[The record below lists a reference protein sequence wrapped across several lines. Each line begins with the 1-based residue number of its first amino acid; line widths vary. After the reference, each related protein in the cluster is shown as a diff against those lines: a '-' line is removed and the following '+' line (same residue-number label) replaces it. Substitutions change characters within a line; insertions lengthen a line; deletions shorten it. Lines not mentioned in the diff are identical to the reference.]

1 MLEVLIAVS
10 VAILVGNIL
19 AHKIRVTPAIVL
31 IFVGLFMGLIPAHQ
45 LHEVQELGL
54 PPHVILEIF
63 LPIMLFWEARGT
75 SWREMR
81 KRLRGILL
89 TGTLL
94 VIVTAVAIAWALV
107 TFTPI
112 GWGPA
117 LIIGAA
123 LAPTDATAVAT
134 LNGKLPKSAISTLK
148 GEALINDGT
157 TLVVFALALEVAGGH
172 ELSAGRATG
181 MFFYSFAAGIL
192 VGYLVGWVCNK
203 IRARI
208 DNPMYFTAFMVTVPF
223 IAFLLSESLEIAEG
237 FKGSGVVAVV
247 VAAIY
252 LTYYG
257 PETIAPVNRFYGLP
271 IWAFISF
278 ALNGALFILVGVQ
291 LPEIWRTMEESA
303 AEHGYH
309 FYKGIFAILL
319 VWVVSIAVRY
329 LFLEISIR
337 IIRFLDRSEKQKQL
351 RTTFKGRLIS
361 TAAGLR
367 GGISLAVALSV
378 PYGTPLREYIIF
390 VVAAVVMLSMVVQG
404 LALPAVI
411 KWANLPVDDSEER
424 EIDMATRTALRE
436 AFNSLD
442 EIADEIKVSDEVR
455 EALRSEFTHYN
466 KRIHLDDDSE
476 SAGTYS
482 SMERRPDGSRE
493 PSILEQ
499 DQALRIAILNRQRE
513 VLIDMRAA
521 GTIDMNVLHVIQ
533 ERLDMEEVRVMGPV
547 ELE

>member
-10 VAILVGNIL
+10 MAILVGNIL

-31 IFVGLFMGLIPAHQ
+31 IFVGLIMGLIPSHQ

-81 KRLRGILL
+81 KRLRGIIL

-94 VIVTAVAIAWALV
+94 VIVTAVAIAWLLV
-107 TFTPI
+107 TITSI

-134 LNGKLPKSAISTLK
+134 LNGKLPKSLISTLK

-192 VGYLVGWVCNK
+192 VGYLVGWACNK
-203 IRARI
+203 IRAHI
-208 DNPMYFTAFMVTVPF
+208 ENPMYFTAFMVTVPF
-223 IAFLLSESLEIAEG
+223 IAFLLSESLEITEG

-252 LTYYG
+252 MTYYG
-257 PETIAPVNRFYGLP
+257 PETITPVNRFYGLP

-291 LPEIWRTMEESA
+291 MPEIWRTMEETA
-303 AEHGYH
+303 QEHGYQ
-309 FYKGIFAILL
+309 FYKGMIAIVA
-319 VWVVSIAVRY
+319 VWLASIAVRF
-329 LFLEISIR
+329 LFLEVSVR
-337 IIRFLDRSEKQKQL
+337 IVRFLDRSENQKTL
-351 RTTFKGRLIS
+351 RTTFKGRMVS

-378 PYGTPLREYIIF
+378 PYDTPLREYIIF

-404 LALPAVI
+404 LSLPAVI
-411 KWANLPVDDSEER
+411 RWAKLPVDDSEER
-424 EIDMATRTALRE
+424 EIEMASRTALRE
-436 AFNSLD
+436 AYKSLD
-442 EIADEIKVSDEVR
+442 DLAEELRISDEVR
-455 EALRSEFTHYN
+455 DALRSEFTHYN
-466 KRIHLDDDSE
+466 KRINLDSDSE
-476 SAGTYS
+476 PTGLYS
-482 SMERRPDGSRE
+482 SMERRPDGSRA

-513 VLIDMRAA
+513 VLVEMRAT
-521 GTIDMNVLHVIQ
+521 GEIDMNVLHVIQ
-533 ERLDMEEVRVMGPV
+533 ERLDLEEVRVMGPV

>member
-10 VAILVGNIL
+10 MAILVGNIL

-31 IFVGLFMGLIPAHQ
+31 IFVGLIMGLIPAHQ

-81 KRLRGILL
+81 KRLRGIIL

-94 VIVTAVAIAWALV
+94 VIVTAVVIAWVLV
-107 TFTPI
+107 TITSI

-134 LNGKLPKSAISTLK
+134 LNGKLPKSLISTLK

-192 VGYLVGWVCNK
+192 MGYLVGWAGNK
-203 IRARI
+203 IRAHI
-208 DNPMYFTAFMVTVPF
+208 ENPMYFTAFMVTVPF

-252 LTYYG
+252 MTYYG
-257 PETIAPVNRFYGLP
+257 PETITPVNRFYGLP

-291 LPEIWRTMEESA
+291 MPEIWRTMEETA
-303 AEHGYH
+303 QEHGYQ
-309 FYKGIFAILL
+309 FYKGMIAIVA
-319 VWVVSIAVRY
+319 VWLASIAVRF
-329 LFLEISIR
+329 LFLEVSVR
-337 IIRFLDRSEKQKQL
+337 IVRFLDRSENQKTL
-351 RTTFKGRLIS
+351 RTTFKGRMVS

-378 PYGTPLREYIIF
+378 PYDTPLREYIIF

-404 LALPAVI
+404 LSLPAVI
-411 KWANLPVDDSEER
+411 RWAKLPVDDSEER
-424 EIDMATRTALRE
+424 EIEMASRTALRE
-436 AFNSLD
+436 AYKSLD
-442 EIADEIKVSDEVR
+442 DLAEELRISDEVR
-455 EALRSEFTHYN
+455 DALRSEFTHYN
-466 KRIHLDDDSE
+466 KRINLDSDSE
-476 SAGTYS
+476 PTGLYS
-482 SMERRPDGSRE
+482 SMERRPDGSRA

-513 VLIDMRAA
+513 VLVEMRAT
-521 GTIDMNVLHVIQ
+521 GEIDMNVLHVIQ
-533 ERLDMEEVRVMGPV
+533 ERLDLEEVRVMGPV

>member
-10 VAILVGNIL
+10 MAILVGNIL

-31 IFVGLFMGLIPAHQ
+31 IFVGLIMGLIPAHQ

-81 KRLRGILL
+81 KRLRGIIL

-94 VIVTAVAIAWALV
+94 VIVTAVVIAWVLV
-107 TFTPI
+107 TITSI

-134 LNGKLPKSAISTLK
+134 LNGKLPKSLISTLK

-192 VGYLVGWVCNK
+192 MGYLVGWAGNK
-203 IRARI
+203 IRAHI
-208 DNPMYFTAFMVTVPF
+208 ENPMYFTAFMVTVPF

-252 LTYYG
+252 MTYYG
-257 PETIAPVNRFYGLP
+257 PETITPVNRFYGLP

-291 LPEIWRTMEESA
+291 MPEIWRTMEETA
-303 AEHGYH
+303 QEHGYQ
-309 FYKGIFAILL
+309 FYKGMIAIVA
-319 VWVVSIAVRY
+319 VWLASIAVRF
-329 LFLEISIR
+329 LFLEVSVR
-337 IIRFLDRSEKQKQL
+337 IVRFLDRSENQKTL
-351 RTTFKGRLIS
+351 RTTFKGRMVS

-378 PYGTPLREYIIF
+378 PYDTPLREYIIF

-404 LALPAVI
+404 LSLPAVI
-411 KWANLPVDDSEER
+411 RWAKLPVDDSEER
-424 EIDMATRTALRE
+424 EIEMASRTALRE
-436 AFNSLD
+436 AYKSLD
-442 EIADEIKVSDEVR
+442 DLAEELRISDEVR
-455 EALRSEFTHYN
+455 DALRSEFTHYN
-466 KRIHLDDDSE
+466 KRINLDSDSE
-476 SAGTYS
+476 PTGLYS
-482 SMERRPDGSRE
+482 SMERRPDGSRA

-513 VLIDMRAA
+513 VLLEMRAT
-521 GTIDMNVLHVIQ
+521 GEIDMNVLHVIQ
-533 ERLDMEEVRVMGPV
+533 ERLDLEEVRVMGPV

>member
-10 VAILVGNIL
+10 MAILVGNIL

-31 IFVGLFMGLIPAHQ
+31 IFVGLIMGLIPSHQ

-81 KRLRGILL
+81 KRLRGIIL

-94 VIVTAVAIAWALV
+94 VIVTAVAIAWLLV
-107 TFTPI
+107 TITSI

-134 LNGKLPKSAISTLK
+134 LNGKLPKSLISTLK

-192 VGYLVGWVCNK
+192 VGYLVGWACNK
-203 IRARI
+203 IRAHI
-208 DNPMYFTAFMVTVPF
+208 ENPMYFTAFMVTVPF

-252 LTYYG
+252 MTYYG
-257 PETIAPVNRFYGLP
+257 PETITPVNRFYGLP

-291 LPEIWRTMEESA
+291 MPEIWRTMEETA
-303 AEHGYH
+303 QEHGYQ
-309 FYKGIFAILL
+309 FYKGMIAIVA
-319 VWVVSIAVRY
+319 VWLASIAVRF
-329 LFLEISIR
+329 LFLEVSVR
-337 IIRFLDRSEKQKQL
+337 IVRFLDRSENQKTL
-351 RTTFKGRLIS
+351 RTTFKGRMVS

-378 PYGTPLREYIIF
+378 PYDTPLREYIIF

-404 LALPAVI
+404 LSLPAVI
-411 KWANLPVDDSEER
+411 RWAKLPVDDSEER
-424 EIDMATRTALRE
+424 EIEMASRTALRE
-436 AFNSLD
+436 AYKSLD
-442 EIADEIKVSDEVR
+442 DLAEELRISDEVR
-455 EALRSEFTHYN
+455 DALRSEFTHYN
-466 KRIHLDDDSE
+466 KRINLDSDSE
-476 SAGTYS
+476 PTGLYS
-482 SMERRPDGSRE
+482 SMERRPDGSRA

-513 VLIDMRAA
+513 VLVEMRAT
-521 GTIDMNVLHVIQ
+521 GEIDMNVLHVIQ
-533 ERLDMEEVRVMGPV
+533 ERLDLEEVRVMGPV